1 MKRPWRKQNSLHHQY
16 REDVQ
21 WLKENLSA
29 MVKDVMEEKAKE
41 NGNITA
47 TSVAEQVAAATVRV
61 TERLVQKM
69 VEMEER
75 LTA

>member
-1 MKRPWRKQNSLHHQY
+1 MKRGRGENKNSLLHQY

-29 MVKDVMEEKAKE
+29 MVKNAMEEKATE

-47 TSVAEQVAAATVRV
+47 TFVAEQVAM
-61 TERLVQKM
+61 LP
-69 VEMEER
+69 
-75 LTA
+75 